1 MRARGKRGVG
11 CERCVR
17 AVSDLVG
24 VVSNGLLEKSDLLAA
39 SRPQKPLHFV

>member
-11 CERCVR
+11 CERCVK

-24 VVSNGLLEKSDLLAA
+24 VVSNEGQPSGEWA
-39 SRPQKPLHFV
+39 VTE